1 MATDFREQV
10 KTIEEFRDA
19 TTFLYTPVAMALKN
33 VVRYDAKDA
42 DVRKFA
48 TFDVEKDS
56 IRAEILTTEQTEK
69 HAIKGKTSERVFNIY
84 LSGAKAMVSF
94 LNKNVD
100 LQKSHDKVIREYLK
114 IWDKWALGGD
124 RGNNGLLVSN
134 DPNRV
139 ALTSVEIP
147 ASTGTGWNQ
156 IKALGDVFTT
166 LTLAVDQ
173 YTGDRDLVVYVYGE
187 ELVKLLKSITESNE
201 TVVQTLMEQKFA
213 DKSVRFVIIPSLVL
227 PASLA
232 SANGI
237 VVCSQNSTVLEMC
250 QEPDVRSNGANE
262 EDDYYWA
269 NYTVGSVQVSAEDE
283 GGIIAQ
289 PITFG
294 TAE

>member
-147 ASTGTGWNQ
+147 ASSGTGWNQ